1 MILPDRDCPLC
12 KRLVDFRLAARAK
25 FPDWHNAPVP
35 PFGPDEA
42 RLLIVGLAPG
52 LQGANRTGRP
62 FTGDYAGNLLYAT
75 LKEFGLA
82 RGEYEQRP
90 DDSLQLVDCRI
101 SNAVKCVPPENKPT
115 PEEIKICNRFLAEE
129 LASLPKVK
137 VVLALGSIAHD
148 AVLVALGQKKSS
160 AKFAPRRA
168 PRLAARPHHVRQ
180 LSLLPLQHQHRP
192 AHHGDVPRR
201 GRQGRKGAMI
211 WLLRLSAISRR
222 TAFCR
227 SSRKSSEAMRTR
239 RMAT

>member
-1 MILPDRDCPLC
+1 MILPDRDCTLC

-25 FPDWHNAPVP
+25 FPGWHNAPVP
-35 PFGPDEA
+35 PFGPDDA

-115 PEEIKICNRFLAEE
+115 PEEIRICNRFLADE
-129 LASLPKVK
+129 LASLPRLK
-137 VVLALGSIAHD
+137 VVLALGSIAHE
-148 AVLVALGQKKSS
+148 AVLVALGQKKS
-160 AKFAPRRA
+160 
-168 PRLAARPHHVRQ
+168 AARFAHAARHA
-180 LSLLPLQHQHRP
+180 LP
-192 AHHGDVPRR
+192 R
-201 GRQGRKGAMI
+201 GLVLFDSYHCSRYNTNTGRLTTEMFRAVVGKAAGAVG
-211 WLLRLSAISRR
+211 
-222 TAFCR
+222 
-227 SSRKSSEAMRTR
+227 
-239 RMAT
+239 